1 MLGQCLL
8 NNAERRF
15 FRIALDKV
23 CIYRLSQLYNK
34 LVLVLHLLP
43 YFLAAFCLFVFHAF
57 CFRPFFTDTSNIL
70 TRIGLGDVNIPA
82 PAPPS
87 MPYPVGSLTE
97 RQIHRGYRKFD
108 STYRS
113 IS

>member
-1 MLGQCLL
+1 LTL
-8 NNAERRF
+8 
-15 FRIALDKV
+15 
-23 CIYRLSQLYNK
+23 
-34 LVLVLHLLP
+34 
-43 YFLAAFCLFVFHAF
+43 YFLQLFVFHALLS
-57 CFRPFFTDTSNIL
+57 PFFTDTSNIL

-108 STYRS
+108 STY
-113 IS
+113 